1 LKKLRHFLHL
11 FIPFVILSI
20 EVEAQ
25 YDGPKFD
32 DMKITKEFVEEM
44 IEHFKKKKKIHE
56 KYAYQVSN
64 K

>member
-1 LKKLRHFLHL
+1 MHL
-11 FIPFVILSI
+11 LIPFVILSI
-20 EVEAQ
+20 EVEAK

-32 DMKITKEFVEEM
+32 DMIITKEFVEEM
-44 IEHFKKKKKIHE
+44 IEHFKNKKKIHE

>member
-1 LKKLRHFLHL
+1 M
-11 FIPFVILSI
+11 
-20 EVEAQ
+20 EAQ
-25 YDGPKFD
+25 YYGPKFD
-32 DMKITKEFVEEM
+32 DMIITKEFVEDM